1 MNITDTIETE
11 EFCGTLIPKDAWSFA
26 KTIEN
31 AQEHN
36 LSYSLTILFNK
47 GRYFEC
53 NPNRTILKEISEL
66 TELEIQYHTMIC
78 GSWKK
83 LEDFVIAMNCLD
95 TYVHITIDWI

>member
-11 EFCGTLIPKDAWSFA
+11 ELCGTIIPKDPWSFA

-31 AQEHN
+31 AQERN

-53 NPNRTILKEISEL
+53 SPNKVMLQEISEL
-66 TELEIQYHTMIC
+66 TGLKIQYNTMIC
-78 GSWKK
+78 GSWKQ
-83 LEDFVIAMNCLD
+83 LEDFVITMNCLN
-95 TYVHITIDWI
+95 TYVNITIDWI